1 MSIARVTMHEY
12 VEENFYQGVDALY
25 QTVRKK
31 YFPSI
36 EQTINIKKGP
46 TSGISISL
54 YPSFEDAAS
63 NLEYRTKMME
73 FLLPFIKES
82 FYHEGEVTM
91 NIID

>member
-1 MSIARVTMHEY
+1 MKT
-12 VEENFYQGVDALY
+12 
-25 QTVRKK
+25 
-31 YFPSI
+31 
-36 EQTINIKKGP
+36 GP

-54 YPSFEDAAS
+54 YLSFEDAAS

-82 FYHEGEVTM
+82 FYYEGEVTM

>member
-1 MSIARVTMHEY
+1 MKT
-12 VEENFYQGVDALY
+12 
-25 QTVRKK
+25 
-31 YFPSI
+31 
-36 EQTINIKKGP
+36 GP

-54 YPSFEDAAS
+54 YLSFEDAAS